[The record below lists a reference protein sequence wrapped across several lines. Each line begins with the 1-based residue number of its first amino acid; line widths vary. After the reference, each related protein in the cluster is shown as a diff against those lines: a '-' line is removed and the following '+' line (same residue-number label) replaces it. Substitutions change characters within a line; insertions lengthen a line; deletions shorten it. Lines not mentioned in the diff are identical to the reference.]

1 MTNFRRAYINLR
13 GATRVVIVLRH
24 YVIKIPTFK
33 SWKLFLHGL
42 LANLQERQ
50 MSTINDAAL
59 CPVISGSRIGL
70 FVIMPRCEP
79 VNHRGLFFTELCRL
93 KIRGKLP
100 EEFYLRDAKPE
111 NFGYLKCRLVKLDYG
126 E

>member
-1 MTNFRRAYINLR
+1 MTNFRRAYINRR

-42 LANLQERQ
+42 LANLQEHQ

-59 CPVISGSRIGL
+59 CPVISGKR
-70 FVIMPRCEP
+70 V
-79 VNHRGLFFTELCRL
+79 
-93 KIRGKLP
+93 
-100 EEFYLRDAKPE
+100 
-111 NFGYLKCRLVKLDYG
+111 KC
-126 E
+126 

>member
-1 MTNFRRAYINLR
+1 MTDFRRVYVDWR
-13 GATRVVIVLRH
+13 GATRVVIVLRN

-50 MSTINDAAL
+50 MSTINDAVL
-59 CPVISGSRIGL
+59 CPVISSSRIGL

-79 VNHRGLFFTELCRL
+79 VNHTGLFFTELCRL
-93 KIRGKLP
+93 KIMGELP
-100 EEFYLRDAKPE
+100 EEFYLSDAKPE
-111 NFGYLKCRLVKLDYG
+111 NFGYFKCRLVKLDYG
-126 E
+126 D